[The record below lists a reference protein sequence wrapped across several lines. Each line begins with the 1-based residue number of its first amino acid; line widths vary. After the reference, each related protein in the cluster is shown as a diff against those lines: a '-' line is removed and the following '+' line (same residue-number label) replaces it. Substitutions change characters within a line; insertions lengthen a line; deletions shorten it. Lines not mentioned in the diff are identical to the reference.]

1 MGDQAAHIGLNGAGM
16 IAKLVHNY
24 ASAVMGVA
32 RVDIFTMG
40 IKSGV
45 EPFDFVGGGAT
56 GATDRQRTFDRL
68 GRFLSG
74 QRSGRLR
81 LRLLH
86 RIVAHCW
93 SQAATPPARLVRQM
107 PAAWCEPDQE
117 SKMVLKI
124 ERFQPE
130 GMNVRMS
137 GGKPS
142 YSHAVT
148 VSGTGNIVYT
158 AGQLARD
165 IDGNCVGKGDMRA
178 QMEQTFQ
185 NLDRCLKAAGATWA
199 DVVKTNTFVTDFDEF
214 QKCADIRMRYLG
226 VATPTSTTVGVTRL
240 AGPDFMIEIEA
251 VAVVNS

>member
-1 MGDQAAHIGLNGAGM
+1 MLSHSRVVYWTHDEAAGSPVTGIFRSLLDPEPSRYPAGSS
-16 IAKLVHNY
+16 Y
-24 ASAVMGVA
+24 A
-32 RVDIFTMG
+32 
-40 IKSGV
+40 
-45 EPFDFVGGGAT
+45 P
-56 GATDRQRTFDRL
+56 
-68 GRFLSG
+68 
-74 QRSGRLR
+74 
-81 LRLLH
+81 
-86 RIVAHCW
+86 
-93 SQAATPPARLVRQM
+93 M

-117 SKMVLKI
+117 SRMVLKI

-142 YSHAVT
+142 YSHVVT
-148 VSGTGNIVYT
+148 VSGSGKIVYT

-165 IDGNCVGKGDMRA
+165 VDGNCVGKGDMRA